1 VRFRALGTG
10 QFAVAQ
16 VGELHN
22 LLRGENKS
30 PFTTIMQTMLLGVS
44 SLRSSRL
51 AYGCWRVA
59 GSWDPGK
66 VTLESRAAGHRAITA
81 AYEAG
86 YTLFDNADI
95 YSNGE
100 AERILGE
107 VLKEVSGMRAQV
119 LIATK
124 CGIRPGGTPK
134 AESPQRYD
142 FSKVHIV
149 VSCEQSLKRLKID
162 SIDLYM
168 LHRPDFLADPEE
180 IADAF
185 SQLKTSGKVRYFG
198 VSNFRPTL
206 VTALQ
211 AACPMPLVVHQ
222 VEISLAKM
230 DAFVDGTL
238 DQCLIEKITPMAW
251 SPLAAGLIGAGAHD
265 LLPSQ
270 KVYRTERF
278 LPAIDAVA
286 KDRGASRTTVALAWL
301 LKHPSGIQP
310 IVGSINPD
318 RIRQAAKADELEMT
332 REEWYR
338 LLLAA
343 RGEPLP

>member
-1 VRFRALGTG
+1 
-10 QFAVAQ
+10 
-16 VGELHN
+16 
-22 LLRGENKS
+22 
-30 PFTTIMQTMLLGVS
+30 MQTTLLGVS

-59 GSWDPGK
+59 GSWDQNKITPE
-66 VTLESRAAGHRAITA
+66 TRAAGQRAILA

-95 YSNGE
+95 YSSGE

-107 VLKEVSGMRAQV
+107 ALKEVSGMRARV

-124 CGIRPGGTPK
+124 CGIRPAGTPNPQ
-134 AESPQRYD
+134 SPQRYD
-142 FSKVHIV
+142 FSRAHIV
-149 VSCEQSLKRLKID
+149 ESCEQSLKRLKID
-162 SIDLYM
+162 TIDLYL
-168 LHRPDFLADPEE
+168 LHRPDYLADPTE
-180 IADAF
+180 IAEAF
-185 SQLKTSGKVRYFG
+185 SHLKAAGKVRYFG

-211 AACPMPLVVHQ
+211 AVCPMPLVVHQ
-222 VEISLAKM
+222 IEISLAKL
-230 DAFVDGTL
+230 DPFTDGTL
-238 DQCLIEKITPMAW
+238 DQCLIEKVTPMAW

-270 KVYRTERF
+270 KSYRTEHL
-278 LPAIDAVA
+278 LPVIDAVA
-286 KDRGASRTTVALAWL
+286 KERGASRTTVALAWL
-301 LKHPSGIQP
+301 LKHPSSIQP

-318 RIRQAAKADELEMT
+318 RIRQAAKADELELT

>member
-1 VRFRALGTG
+1 
-10 QFAVAQ
+10 
-16 VGELHN
+16 
-22 LLRGENKS
+22 
-30 PFTTIMQTMLLGVS
+30 MLLGVS

-59 GSWDPGK
+59 GSWDQAK
-66 VTLESRAAGHRAITA
+66 ITAESRAAGHRAILA

-95 YSNGE
+95 YSGGE

-107 VLKEVSGMRAQV
+107 TLNEVSGMRARV

-124 CGIRPGGTPK
+124 CGIRPAGTPQPQC
-134 AESPQRYD
+134 PQRYD
-142 FSKVHIV
+142 FSRSYIV
-149 VSCEQSLKRLKID
+149 ESCEQSLKRLRID
-162 SIDLYM
+162 TIDLFM
-168 LHRPDFLADPEE
+168 LHRPDYLADPQE
-180 IADAF
+180 IAAAF
-185 SQLKTSGKVRYFG
+185 SQLKSTGKVRYFG

-211 AACPMPLVVHQ
+211 VACPMPLVVHQ
-222 VEISLAKM
+222 VEISLAKL
-230 DAFVDGTL
+230 DALTDGTL

-270 KVYRTERF
+270 KAYRPEGF
-278 LPAIDAVA
+278 LPVLDALA
-286 KDRGASRTTVALAWL
+286 KERGATRTTIALAWL
-301 LKHPSGIQP
+301 LKHPSAIQP
-310 IVGSINPD
+310 IIGSINPD
-318 RIRQAAKADELEMT
+318 RIRQAAKADELELS